1 MKSSGFCLYN
11 IISFANS
18 NSFTSSFT
26 VWMTFI
32 SFSYLIA
39 MVKTSNT
46 MLNKSGRAGI
56 FVLFEILE
64 GKLTAF
70 TIEYDISCR
79 LLIYELHYVEIHSL
93 YGLFVQ
99 SFYRFK
105 CAFNFVKCIFC
116 SHWGDQMIFTL
127 YFVRVVYWFVNV
139 KSSLHPWNRSHLI
152 IVYDSS
158 NVVLNL
164 ACYHY
169 VEDFYIY
176 IHQGYLAVIFFL

>member
-1 MKSSGFCLYN
+1 MRSLQL
-11 IISFANS
+11 ISFANS

-32 SFSYLIA
+32 SFSCLIA

-56 FVLFEILE
+56 CLVWDL
-64 GKLTAF
+64 GKLSAF

-99 SFYRFK
+99 SFYRK

-139 KSSLHPWNRSHLI
+139 KSSMHPWNRSHLI
-152 IVYDSS
+152 TVYDSS

-169 VEDFYIY
+169 VDFYIY
-176 IHQGYLAVIFFL
+176 MQQGYLAVIFFL